1 MAAMEPGASSDEQDS
16 PGRTTLFTNEYVVLG
31 AALSERHRW
40 LRRLALSSVLA
51 TFALIVLGGVV
62 RVTGSGL
69 GCGGEWPLCDGS
81 LIPPL
86 TKEDIIE
93 YSHRLVASAIVGPL
107 IVATFLVAV
116 FRYRRI
122 LSVIIPSSV
131 AVVFLLAQGGLGG
144 VTVLTELP
152 GHVVAA
158 HLALAQA
165 LLGCL
170 IWLTVSAYRV
180 KASDGSA
187 AAESNVLQ
195 ATGMLSMESAA
206 ESDKGEA
213 GRPDSFPRL
222 AVFTAIATYFL
233 LMSGAYVTATPG
245 ALAACSHWPLCDGSG
260 SLWPST
266 YLEMVHMIHRIVAAL
281 IGVLILYTMFR
292 AFRYGMARLSSGGL
306 WILVLASFG
315 GALLLT
321 QVIIGAAAIWS
332 NFPVLLRAYHIG
344 LATAVWGLMAAVALL
359 SSSEPAEQDIVLRH
373 GLIVDEVQNS
383 TTSQDA

>member
-1 MAAMEPGASSDEQDS
+1 MAAMEPGAGSDEQDS
-16 PGRTTLFTNEYVVLG
+16 PGRTTLFTNEYLVLK
-31 AALSERHRW
+31 AALNERHRW
-40 LRRLALSSVLA
+40 LRRLALASVLA
-51 TFALIVLGGVV
+51 TFALIVLGGIV

-107 IVATFLVAV
+107 IVATFLVAI

-122 LSVIIPSSV
+122 PSVIIPSAV

-144 VTVLTELP
+144 VTVITELP

-170 IWLTVSAYRV
+170 VWLTVSAYRV
-180 KASDGSA
+180 GDFDRSPT
-187 AAESNVLQ
+187 AESAVLPG
-195 ATGMLSMESAA
+195 TNISSMEA
-206 ESDKGEA
+206 EEEADKGNS
-213 GRPDSFPRL
+213 GKTDTFPRL
-222 AVFTAIATYFL
+222 AVVTAVATYFL
-233 LMSGAYVTATPG
+233 LLSGAYVTATPG

-266 YLEMVHMIHRIVAAL
+266 NLEMIHMLHRVVAAF
-281 IGVLILYTMFR
+281 IGVLILYTMSR
-292 AFRYGMARLSSGGL
+292 AYRYGMSRLSSGGL
-306 WILVLASFG
+306 WILFIASFG

-359 SSSEPAEQDIVLRH
+359 SASKPAEPGIVLRR
-373 GLIVDEVQNS
+373 GLIVEEVQD
-383 TTSQDA
+383 TTASLDS